1 MAELGDNLFPQIGE
15 GSYVEDQPG
24 RGVNPLPQAG
34 ESYYGSEEDQPVP
47 VPEFGVNRTN
57 FNIGTLPQ
65 GISGGPYLNLTGNY
79 NRSTVEKTPESM
91 GIPQE
96 AIDHFRLKNEEQK
109 SSSYNVA
116 VRAMFPDGMV
126 PDFIDRVLRPKS
138 VNVNYGQF
146 NSTTET
152 MTGDKFEA
160 SNISRGIGGQGQ
172 VLRGM
177 FGENAPTV
185 GLQFD
190 QPNRYDKRFSGNMN
204 IPVGDGSITLEAA
217 REINKMR
224 DNATSFKAGVNYPVG
239 PGTLSA
245 SGERTAQGENK
256 GNIRFKMPL

>member
-1 MAELGDNLFPQIGE
+1 MAQDLYPNLIGQYAKGDGVTEKKFTAGTPSNGIPLGDALTLG
-15 GSYVEDQPG
+15 G
-24 RGVNPLPQAG
+24 R
-34 ESYYGSEEDQPVP
+34 
-47 VPEFGVNRTN
+47 
-57 FNIGTLPQ
+57 
-65 GISGGPYLNLTGNY
+65 Y
-79 NRSTVEKTPESM
+79 NSSTVERTPESM

-152 MTGDKFEA
+152 MTGDKSEA

-185 GLQFD
+185 GLQYY
-190 QPNRYDKRFSGNMN
+190 QPNRYDERFSGNMN

-224 DNATSFKAGVNYPVG
+224 DNANSFNAGVNYPVG